1 MQSPARVLARARRA
15 LHSPG
20 DMKTDIVLT
29 VPIYATAVAQLDEAY
44 QVHRLWQATHHTRF
58 FAEIRDRV
66 RAIVT
71 GAYPVTAE
79 LMDYLPKTEIIA
91 TQSVGLDHI
100 DLKAAKARGIR
111 VANTPDVLTDD
122 VADIGMAL
130 LLAVARRIVV
140 GDRHVRD
147 GLWLKSGLPLA
158 SKVGGATLGILGL
171 GRIGLAIAKRAE
183 AFGMTVVYHGP
194 RGKAELPYRYY
205 ADLKAMAR
213 DADYLMVSCPGGAE
227 TLRLVDADVLA
238 ALGPEGVVI
247 NIARGSVIDEEAM
260 VRLLI
265 AGKLGGAGLDVFAD
279 EPRVP
284 EALFAL
290 ENVVLQPHVGSA
302 TNATRGAMGQLV
314 VDNLKAHFAGKPLLT
329 PVG

>member
-1 MQSPARVLARARRA
+1 
-15 LHSPG
+15 
-20 DMKTDIVLT
+20 MKPDIVLT
-29 VPIYATAVAQLDEAY
+29 VPIYASAVAQLENAY
-44 QVHRLWQATHHTRF
+44 EMHRLWQAKHRAPF
-58 FAEIRDRV
+58 FAAIRDRV

-79 LMDYLPKTEIIA
+79 LMDQLPKTEIIA

-100 DLKAAKARGIR
+100 DLKAATARGIR
-111 VANTPDVLTDD
+111 VTNTPDVLTDD
-122 VADIGMAL
+122 VADIAMAL
-130 LLAVARRIVV
+130 LLAVARRIVA

-147 GLWLKSGLPLA
+147 GLWLKGGLPLA
-158 SKVGGATLGILGL
+158 SKVGGAMLGILGL
-171 GRIGLAIAKRAE
+171 GRIGLAIARRAE
-183 AFGMTVVYHGP
+183 AFGMTILYHGP
-194 RGKAELPYRYY
+194 RAKAALPYRYY
-205 ADLKAMAR
+205 ADLAAMAR

-227 TLRLVDADVLA
+227 TRHLVTGEVLA

-247 NIARGSVIDEEAM
+247 NIARGSVIDEAAM
-260 VRLLI
+260 VRLLVE
-265 AGKLGGAGLDVFAD
+265 GKLGGAGLDVFAD

-302 TNATRGAMGQLV
+302 THATRGAMGQLV

-329 PVG
+329 EVR